1 MAAFKSNGKEIVE
14 SKHVLW
20 MVTFTASR
28 ESVRK
33 FITSL
38 TVEATKATGE
48 ACFSR
53 SVLPTKR
60 TGEPLGF
67 AFVWITSR
75 KCFDWIVEN
84 KAHEKMTL
92 TQEEIV
98 AAKSLLE
105 KGHKFDEKLG
115 TFSDEGV
122 FDTMFHP
129 SLANSF
135 DHYDKESNDAI
146 YCRQELPAWYTIQM
160 LAKDAAPYSTTGKLK
175 VYLAKGKTP
184 RPVIAFGEGSDDGLF
199 ALQMM
204 RIFRITRPGFPH
216 IFEDLVFDHAWK
228 SILNH

>member
-28 ESVRK
+28 ENVRK

-38 TVEATKATGE
+38 TSDATKATGE
-48 ACFSR
+48 PCFSR

-75 KCFDWIVEN
+75 KCFDWIVGN
-84 KAHEKMTL
+84 KAHAEMIL
-92 TQEEIV
+92 SQEEIV
-98 AAKSLLE
+98 AAKTLLE
-105 KGHKFDEKLG
+105 KGYKFDENLG
-115 TFSDEGV
+115 NFSETGV
-122 FDTMFHP
+122 FDTMIHP

-135 DHYDKESNDAI
+135 EYYDKESNDAI
-146 YCRQELPAWYTIQM
+146 YCRQQLPAWCTIEM
-160 LAKDAAPYSTTGKLK
+160 LAKEAAPYSTTGKLK
-175 VYLAKGKTP
+175 VYLDKTA
-184 RPVIAFGEGSDDGLF
+184 RPVIVFSKDSDDGLF

-204 RIFRITRPGFPH
+204 RIFRITRPHFPQ
-216 IFEDLVFDHAWK
+216 IFVDLVFDHAWK
-228 SILNH
+228 SIVHY